1 MPRLPAGTVSFLFT
15 DIEGSTRLLEQHPQA
30 MGAAMSRHHDLLREA
45 VEANGGIVFETLGD
59 GVYASFARAGD
70 GVRAALA
77 GQLAIG
83 AEDWGEVGEIRVRM
97 GLHTGDIQVRGEHY
111 FGPALFRCARLMAIG
126 HGGQILLSR
135 ATRDLVGEG
144 LPAGVVLKALG
155 THRLKDL
162 AEPTEIYQLMHPD
175 LPADFPALKSLD
187 VLANNLPIQT
197 TRFIGRQRE
206 IAAVRDLAAAQ
217 RLLTL
222 SGTGGA
228 GKTRLALQVAAD
240 LVDTFKDGVWLVE
253 MGPVADPALVPQA
266 VATVLSVREEPG
278 RSPLATLV
286 EFVRSRNMLV
296 LLDSCEHVVQ
306 ACAELAN
313 ALLRAAPA
321 LHILVTS
328 REVLGISGE
337 TTWRV
342 PSLSLPPK
350 PPPPPESLDQYE
362 AVGLFLERATAA
374 NSNFQLT
381 AENGAA
387 VIEICARLDGIP
399 LAIELAAARVRML
412 SVEQIASRLD
422 DRFRLLTGGSR
433 AALPRQRTLR
443 ALVDWSYELLQETER
458 MLFRRLSVFA
468 GGWTLEAAETICGG
482 DGLPPDDVLDLLMQ
496 LIDKSLVIAD
506 EQAGQERYRAL
517 ETIREYAR
525 ERLAE
530 AGETHT
536 VQERHHDWFIG
547 LAEQATPEGYD
558 TQGLASVGHEYDNLR
573 AALRWAI
580 ESGDSERAL
589 RLAGGLWSFWSVRGF
604 YTEGRAWLREVLALD
619 ERGPAQHGTVARARA
634 LQAAGHLAN
643 CQGDYSAAAALL
655 EESRTIAEELDDQT
669 ALGASL
675 HLLGNLAIGQ
685 GELEQAGE
693 LFTEARAL
701 NRRSGNRAA
710 EILNMLQL
718 AEVAFQ
724 TGDTAQSHALGEEVL
739 KASRERG
746 QKWGVARSLHVLG
759 RVAAAEGDFSRAAS
773 LHQQS
778 LAIQQELGDQ
788 QGQVRS
794 MAALARAALGQGDRQ
809 HARDRYLDSLRVAR
823 QSYELLEIARSL
835 EGLAEL
841 YAAVEPERALRLAG
855 AAGSIRKT
863 IGAEPYAEELR
874 RLNAWQQPMYLAL
887 GEKRCAEA
895 RAAGRGL
902 SLDQAIGEVLAD
914 ASASL

>member
-1 MPRLPAGTVSFLFT
+1 MLRLPAGTVSFLFT
-15 DIEGSTRLLEQHPQA
+15 DIEGSTRLLEQHPQE

-59 GVYASFARAGD
+59 GVYASFARARD
-70 GVRAALA
+70 GIRAAIG
-77 GQLAIG
+77 GQRAIR
-83 AEDWGEVGEIRVRM
+83 AEDWSAVGELRVRM
-97 GLHTGDIQVRGEHY
+97 GLHTGDVQVRGEHY

-135 ATRDLVGEG
+135 ATRDLVDEG
-144 LPAGVVLKALG
+144 LPPGASLRALG

-162 AEPTEIYQLMHPD
+162 AEPTEIYQLVHPD
-175 LPADFPALKSLD
+175 LPADFPPLNSLD
-187 VLANNLPIQT
+187 ILANNLPTQT

-206 IAAVRDLAAAQ
+206 VAAVRELASAQ

-253 MGPVADPALVPQA
+253 LGPIADPALVPQA
-266 VATVLSVREEPG
+266 VASALSVREEPG
-278 RSPLATLV
+278 RAPLSALV
-286 EFVRSRNMLV
+286 EFVRSRNLLV

-313 ALLRAAPA
+313 TLLRAAPD

-350 PPPPPESLDQYE
+350 PPPPPESMDQYE
-362 AVGLFLERATAA
+362 AVGLFVERARAA
-374 NSNFQLT
+374 NTNFRLT
-381 AENGAA
+381 AQNAAA
-387 VIEICARLDGIP
+387 VMEICARLDGIP
-399 LAIELAAARVRML
+399 LAIELAAARIRML
-412 SVEQIASRLD
+412 SVEQIAARLD

-433 AALPRQRTLR
+433 AAMPRQRTLR
-443 ALVDWSYELLQETER
+443 ALVDWSYGLLQETER
-458 MLFRRLSVFA
+458 MLFRRLSIFA
-468 GGWTLEAAETICGG
+468 GGWTLEAAETVCGG
-482 DGLPPDDVLDLLMQ
+482 DGLEPYDVLDLLMQ
-496 LIDKSLVIAD
+496 LVDKSLVIAD
-506 EQAGQERYRAL
+506 EQAGHERYRTL

-525 ERLAE
+525 ERLTE
-530 AGETHT
+530 AGELPA
-536 VQERHHDWFIG
+536 VQERHYAWFVG
-547 LAEQATPEGYD
+547 LAEQAPPEGYD
-558 TQGLASVGHEYDNLR
+558 TQGLATVGHEYDNLR
-573 AALRWAI
+573 AALRWAVD
-580 ESGDSERAL
+580 SGESERAL

-604 YTEGRAWLREVLALD
+604 YTEGRAWLREVLALGGG
-619 ERGPAQHGTVARARA
+619 ESRPGIAARARA

-643 CQGDYSAAAALL
+643 CQGDYAAAADLL
-655 EESRTIAEELDDQT
+655 EESRTISEELGDQT
-669 ALGASL
+669 ALGAAL

-693 LFTEARAL
+693 LFMQAREL

-724 TGDTAQSHALGEEVL
+724 TGDTPQSLALGEDVL
-739 KASRERG
+739 RTSRERG
-746 QKWGVARSLHVLG
+746 QQWGVARSLHVIG
-759 RVAAAEGDFSRAAS
+759 RVAARDGDFSRAAR
-773 LHQQS
+773 LHEQS
-778 LAIQQELGDQ
+778 LGIQQELGDL

-794 MAALARAALGQGDRQ
+794 LAALARVAVGQGDAQ
-809 HARDRYLDSLRVAR
+809 LARERYLDSLRVAR

-841 YAAVEPERALRLAG
+841 YAEVDPERALRLAG
-855 AAGSIRKT
+855 AAGVMRKT

-874 RLNAWQQPMYLAL
+874 RLNAWQQPVYVAL

-895 RAAGRGL
+895 RAAGRGM
-902 SLDQAIGEVLAD
+902 SLDQAINEVVAD
-914 ASASL
+914 AAVSS

>member
-1 MPRLPAGTVSFLFT
+1 MLKLPAGTVSFLFT
-15 DIEGSTRLLEQHPQA
+15 DIEGSTRLLEDHPQA

-45 VEANGGIVFETLGD
+45 VEASGGIVFETLGD
-59 GVYASFARAGD
+59 GVYASFGLAGD
-70 GVRAALA
+70 GVRAAIA
-77 GQLAIG
+77 GQRAIR
-83 AEDWGEVGEIRVRM
+83 AEDWGAVGEVRVRM
-97 GLHTGDIQVRGEHY
+97 GLHTGDVEVRGEHY

-126 HGGQILLSR
+126 HGGQVLLSR

-144 LPAGVVLKALG
+144 LPAGVSLKALG

-162 AEPTEIYQLMHPD
+162 AEPTEIYQLVHPE
-175 LPADFPALKSLD
+175 LPADFPPLRSLD
-187 VLANNLPIQT
+187 ALANNLPIQT

-206 IAAVRDLAAAQ
+206 VAAVRELVTFQ

-278 RSPLATLV
+278 RSPLSTLV
-286 EFVRSRNMLV
+286 EFARSRHMLL

-313 ALLRAAPA
+313 RLLRAAPD
-321 LHILVTS
+321 LHLLVTS
-328 REVLGISGE
+328 REVLGIDGE

-342 PSLSLPPK
+342 PSLSLPP
-350 PPPPPESLDQYE
+350 PPPPPPPTEGLDQYE

-374 NSNFQLT
+374 STNFRLT
-381 AENGAA
+381 AQSAPA
-387 VIEICARLDGIP
+387 VLEICARLDGIP

-433 AALPRQRTLR
+433 ANMPRQRTLR
-443 ALVDWSYELLQETER
+443 ALVDWSYGLLQEPEKV
-458 MLFRRLSVFA
+458 LFRRLSVFA
-468 GGWTLEAAETICGG
+468 GGWTLEAAETICSG
-482 DGLPPDDVLDLLMQ
+482 DGLEPYDVVDLLMQ
-496 LIDKSLVIAD
+496 LVDKSLVIAD
-506 EQAGQERYRAL
+506 EQSGQERYRML

-530 AGETHT
+530 AGEIDAVHG
-536 VQERHHDWFIG
+536 RHYDWFTG
-547 LAEQATPEGYD
+547 LAERSTPEGYD
-558 TQGLASVGHEYDNLR
+558 SQVLASVGKEYDNLR

-580 ESGDSERAL
+580 DSADSNRAL

-604 YTEGRAWLREVLALD
+604 YTEGRAWLSEVLALAD
-619 ERGPAQHGTVARARA
+619 SGSVHSAVRARA

-643 CQGDYSAAAALL
+643 CQGDYPAAAALL
-655 EESRTIAEELDDQT
+655 EESRAISQELGDQT
-669 ALGASL
+669 ALAASL
-675 HLLGNLAIGQ
+675 HLLGNMLGGR
-685 GELEQAGE
+685 GELERAVG
-693 LFTEARAL
+693 LFSEARQL
-701 NRRSGNRAA
+701 NRSSGNRAA

-718 AEVAFQ
+718 AELAFQ
-724 TGDTAQSHALGEEVL
+724 AGDLAQSRALGEEL
-739 KASRERG
+739 LTASRGRG
-746 QKWGVARSLHVLG
+746 QQWGVARSLYVLG
-759 RVAAAEGDFSRAAS
+759 RVAAAEGDFSMAAS
-773 LHQQS
+773 L
-778 LAIQQELGDQ
+778 IQQGLGIQRELGDQ

-794 MAALARAALGQGDRQ
+794 LAALARVALGQGDQALARQ
-809 HARDRYLDSLRVAR
+809 RYLDSLRAAR
-823 QSYELLEIARSL
+823 ASYELLEIARNL

-841 YAAVEPERALRLAG
+841 DAPLDPERALRLAG

-863 IGAEPYAEELR
+863 TGAEPLAEEQR
-874 RLNAWQQPMYLAL
+874 RLNGWQQPVYAAL
-887 GEKRCAEA
+887 GERRCGQA
-895 RAAGRGL
+895 RAVGRAM
-902 SLDQAIGEVLAD
+902 SLDQAIAEVEAAPLPR
-914 ASASL
+914 

>member
-1 MPRLPAGTVSFLFT
+1 MLRLPAGTVSFLFT
-15 DIEGSTRLLEQHPQA
+15 DIEGSTRLLEQHPQE
-30 MGAAMSRHHDLLREA
+30 MGAAMSRHHDLLRDA
-45 VEANGGIVFETLGD
+45 VEANSGIVFETLGD

-70 GVRAALA
+70 GVRAAIA
-77 GQLAIG
+77 GQRAIG

-97 GLHTGDIQVRGEHY
+97 GLHTGDVQVRGEHY

-126 HGGQILLSR
+126 HGGQVLLSR
-135 ATRDLVGEG
+135 ATHDLVDEG
-144 LPAGVVLKALG
+144 LPSGVGLRALG

-162 AEPTEIYQLMHPD
+162 AEPTEIYQLVHPD
-175 LPADFPALKSLD
+175 LPAEFPPLKSLD
-187 VLANNLPIQT
+187 VLANNLPTQT

-206 IAAVRDLAAAQ
+206 VAAVRDLAAAQ

-240 LVDTFKDGVWLVE
+240 LVDNFKDGVWLVE
-253 MGPVADPALVPQA
+253 IGPIADPALVPQA
-266 VATVLSVREEPG
+266 VASALSVREEPG
-278 RSPLATLV
+278 RSPLSALV
-286 EFVRSRNMLV
+286 EFVRSRHLLL

-313 ALLRAAPA
+313 TLLRAAPE

-328 REVLGISGE
+328 REVLGINGE

-362 AVGLFLERATAA
+362 AVGLFVERATAA
-374 NSNFQLT
+374 NTNFRLT
-381 AENGAA
+381 PQNATA
-387 VIEICARLDGIP
+387 VMEICARLDGIP

-412 SVEQIASRLD
+412 SVDQIASRLD

-443 ALVDWSYELLQETER
+443 ALVDWSYGLLQETER
-458 MLFRRLSVFA
+458 MLFRRLSIFA

-482 DGLPPDDVLDLLMQ
+482 DGLPSYDVLDLLMQ
-496 LIDKSLVIAD
+496 LVDKSLVIAD
-506 EQAGQERYRAL
+506 EQAGQERYRTL

-530 AGETHT
+530 AGETRA
-536 VQERHHDWFIG
+536 VQERHHDWFMG
-547 LAEQATPEGYD
+547 LAEQAAPEGYD
-558 TQGLASVGHEYDNLR
+558 TQGLASAGHEYDNLR

-580 ESGDSERAL
+580 DSGESERAL
-589 RLAGGLWSFWSVRGF
+589 RLAGGLWSFWSVRGL

-619 ERGPAQHGTVARARA
+619 GGATGRGTVARARA

-643 CQGDYSAAAALL
+643 CQGDYSAAADLL
-655 EESRTIAEELDDQT
+655 EESRSISEELDDQT

-693 LFTEARAL
+693 LFTQAREL

-718 AEVAFQ
+718 AEVSFQ
-724 TGDTAQSHALGEEVL
+724 KGDTAQSHALGEEVL
-739 KASRERG
+739 KTSRERA
-746 QKWGVARSLHVLG
+746 QQWGVARSLYVLG
-759 RVAAAEGDFSRAAS
+759 RVAASERDFARSAS
-773 LHQQS
+773 LHLQS

-788 QGQVRS
+788 QGQVRTL
-794 MAALARAALGQGDRQ
+794 AALARVAREQGDGQ
-809 HARDRYLDSLRVAR
+809 LARGRYLDSLRVAR
-823 QSYELLEIARSL
+823 ESYELLEIARSL

-841 YAAVEPERALRLAG
+841 YAAIEPERALRLAG
-855 AAGSIRKT
+855 AAGAMRKT

-874 RLNAWQQPMYLAL
+874 RLNAWQQPVYLAL

-895 RAAGRGL
+895 RAAGRGM
-902 SLDQAIGEVLAD
+902 SLDQAIAEVVAGALV
-914 ASASL
+914 SP

>member
-1 MPRLPAGTVSFLFT
+1 
-15 DIEGSTRLLEQHPQA
+15 
-30 MGAAMSRHHDLLREA
+30 MGAAMSRHHDLLRGA

-70 GVRAALA
+70 GVRAAID
-77 GQLAIG
+77 GQRAI
-83 AEDWGEVGEIRVRM
+83 AAQDWSDVGELRVRM
-97 GLHTGDIQVRGEHY
+97 GLHTGDVQVRGEHY

-135 ATRDLVGEG
+135 ATRDLVDEA
-144 LPAGVVLKALG
+144 LPPGAGIRALG

-162 AEPTEIYQLMHPD
+162 AEPTEVYQLVHPD
-175 LPADFPALKSLD
+175 LQAEFPPLKSLD
-187 VLANNLPIQT
+187 VLANNLPTQT

-206 IAAVRDLAAAQ
+206 VAAVRDLASAQ

-240 LVDTFKDGVWLVE
+240 LVDSFKDGVWLVE

-266 VATVLSVREEPG
+266 VASVLSVREEPG
-278 RSPLATLV
+278 RAPISALV
-286 EFVRSRNMLV
+286 EFVRTRQLLV

-313 ALLRAAPA
+313 TLLRAAPE

-328 REVLGISGE
+328 REVLGINGE

-362 AVGLFLERATAA
+362 AVGLFVERARAA
-374 NSNFQLT
+374 NSNFRLT
-381 AENGAA
+381 PQNAAA
-387 VIEICARLDGIP
+387 VMEICARLDGIP

-412 SVEQIASRLD
+412 SVDQIAARLD

-433 AALPRQRTLR
+433 AGMPRQRTLR
-443 ALVDWSYELLQETER
+443 ALVDWSYGLLQETER
-458 MLFRRLSVFA
+458 MLFRRLSIFA
-468 GGWTLEAAETICGG
+468 GGWTLEAAETICAVPSGPAG
-482 DGLPPDDVLDLLMQ
+482 DDGLQPYDVLDLLMQ
-496 LIDKSLVIAD
+496 LVDKSLVIAD
-506 EQAGQERYRAL
+506 EQAGQERYRML

-530 AGETHT
+530 ADETRVVH
-536 VQERHHDWFIG
+536 ERHHEWFMG
-547 LAEQATPEGYD
+547 LAEEAAPERYD
-558 TQGLASVGHEYDNLR
+558 TEGLASLGHEYDNLR

-580 ESGDSERAL
+580 DSGESERAL

-619 ERGPAQHGTVARARA
+619 AGGPGEGSRARARA

-643 CQGDYSAAAALL
+643 CQGDYSAAADLL
-655 EESRTIAEELDDQT
+655 EESRTISEALDDQT

-685 GELEQAGE
+685 GELVEAGE
-693 LFTEARAL
+693 LFTQAREI

-724 TGDTAQSHALGEEVL
+724 TGDTAQSLALGEEVL
-739 KASRERG
+739 KVSRERA
-746 QKWGVARSLHVLG
+746 QQWGVARSLHVLG
-759 RVAAAEGDFSRAAS
+759 RVAAAEGDFLKATT

-778 LAIQQELGDQ
+778 LGIQQELGDL
-788 QGQVRS
+788 QGQVRT
-794 MAALARAALGQGDRQ
+794 LAALGRVAFARGDRQ
-809 HARDRYLDSLRVAR
+809 LARERYLESLQVAR

-841 YAAVEPERALRLAG
+841 YAAAEPERALRLAG
-855 AAGSIRKT
+855 AAGAMRKT

-874 RLNAWQQPMYLAL
+874 RLNAWQQPVYVAL

-895 RAAGRGL
+895 RAAGRGMT
-902 SLDQAIGEVLAD
+902 LDQAISEVV
-914 ASASL
+914 ASASVAT

>member
-1 MPRLPAGTVSFLFT
+1 MLRLPAGTVSFLFT
-15 DIEGSTRLLEQHPQA
+15 DIEGSTRLLEQHPQE

-59 GVYASFARAGD
+59 GVYASFARARD
-70 GVRAALA
+70 GIRAAIG
-77 GQLAIG
+77 GQRAIR
-83 AEDWGEVGEIRVRM
+83 AEDWSAVGELRVRM
-97 GLHTGDIQVRGEHY
+97 GLHTGDVQVRGEHY

-135 ATRDLVGEG
+135 ATRDLVDEG
-144 LPAGVVLKALG
+144 LPPGASLRALG

-162 AEPTEIYQLMHPD
+162 AEPTEIYQLVHPD
-175 LPADFPALKSLD
+175 LPADFPPLNSLD
-187 VLANNLPIQT
+187 ILANNLPTQT

-206 IAAVRDLAAAQ
+206 VAAVRELASAQ

-253 MGPVADPALVPQA
+253 LGPIADPALVPQA
-266 VATVLSVREEPG
+266 VASALSVREEPG
-278 RSPLATLV
+278 RAPLSALV
-286 EFVRSRNMLV
+286 EFVRSRNLLV

-313 ALLRAAPA
+313 TLLRAAPD

-350 PPPPPESLDQYE
+350 PPPPESMDQYE
-362 AVGLFLERATAA
+362 AVGLFVERARAA
-374 NSNFQLT
+374 NTNFRLT
-381 AENGAA
+381 AQNAAA
-387 VIEICARLDGIP
+387 VMEICARLDGIP
-399 LAIELAAARVRML
+399 LAIELAAARIRML
-412 SVEQIASRLD
+412 SVEQIAARLD

-433 AALPRQRTLR
+433 AAMPRQRTLR
-443 ALVDWSYELLQETER
+443 ALVDWSYGLLQETER
-458 MLFRRLSVFA
+458 MLFRRLSIFA
-468 GGWTLEAAETICGG
+468 GGWTLEAAETVCGG
-482 DGLPPDDVLDLLMQ
+482 DGLEPYDVLDLLMQ
-496 LIDKSLVIAD
+496 LVDKSLVIAD
-506 EQAGQERYRAL
+506 EQAGHERYRTL

-525 ERLAE
+525 ERLTE
-530 AGETHT
+530 AGELPA
-536 VQERHHDWFIG
+536 VQERHYAWFVG
-547 LAEQATPEGYD
+547 LAEQAPPEGYD
-558 TQGLASVGHEYDNLR
+558 TRGLATVGHEYDNLR
-573 AALRWAI
+573 AALRWAVD
-580 ESGDSERAL
+580 SGESERAL

-604 YTEGRAWLREVLALD
+604 YTEGRAWLREVLALGGG
-619 ERGPAQHGTVARARA
+619 ESRPGIAARARA

-643 CQGDYSAAAALL
+643 CQGDYAAAADLL
-655 EESRTIAEELDDQT
+655 EESRTISEELGDQT
-669 ALGASL
+669 ALGAAL

-693 LFTEARAL
+693 LFMEAREL

-724 TGDTAQSHALGEEVL
+724 TGDTPQSLALGEDVL
-739 KASRERG
+739 RTSRERG
-746 QKWGVARSLHVLG
+746 QQWGVARSLHVIG
-759 RVAAAEGDFSRAAS
+759 RVAARDGDFSRAAR
-773 LHQQS
+773 LHEQS
-778 LAIQQELGDQ
+778 LGIQQELGDL

-794 MAALARAALGQGDRQ
+794 LAALARVAVGQGDAQ
-809 HARDRYLDSLRVAR
+809 LARERYLDSLRVAR

-841 YAAVEPERALRLAG
+841 YAEVDPERALRLAG
-855 AAGSIRKT
+855 AAGVMRKT

-874 RLNAWQQPMYLAL
+874 RLNAWQQPVYVAL

-895 RAAGRGL
+895 RAAGRGM
-902 SLDQAIGEVLAD
+902 SLDQAINEVVAD
-914 ASASL
+914 

>member
-15 DIEGSTRLLEQHPQA
+15 DIEGSTRLLEQHPQT
-30 MGAAMSRHHDLLREA
+30 MGAAMARHHDLLREA
-45 VEANGGIVFETLGD
+45 VEANSGIVFETLGD

-70 GVRAALA
+70 GVRAAIA
-77 GQLAIG
+77 GQQAIR
-83 AEDWGEVGEIRVRM
+83 AEDWAAVGELRVRM
-97 GLHTGDIQVRGEHY
+97 GLHTGDVQIRGEHY

-144 LPAGVVLKALG
+144 LPAGTGLKALG

-162 AEPTEIYQLMHPD
+162 AEPTEIYQLIHPD
-175 LPADFPALKSLD
+175 LPAEFPPLKSLD

-206 IAAVRDLAAAQ
+206 VAAVRDLAAAQ

-240 LVDTFKDGVWLVE
+240 LVDTFADGVWLVE
-253 MGPVADPALVPQA
+253 MGPIADPALVPQA
-266 VATVLSVREEPG
+266 VATALSVREEPG

-313 ALLRAAPA
+313 TLLRSAPA

-328 REVLGISGE
+328 REVLGINGE

-350 PPPPPESLDQYE
+350 PPPPLESLDQYE
-362 AVGLFLERATAA
+362 AVGLFVERATAA
-374 NSNFQLT
+374 NTNFRLT
-381 AENGAA
+381 EQNGAA
-387 VIEICARLDGIP
+387 VTEICARLDGIP

-412 SVEQIASRLD
+412 SVEQIAARLD

-433 AALPRQRTLR
+433 AAMPRQRTLR
-443 ALVDWSYELLQETER
+443 ALVDWSYGLLQEPER
-458 MLFRRLSVFA
+458 ILVRRLSVFA
-468 GGWTLEAAETICGG
+468 GGWTLEAAETICPG
-482 DGLPPDDVLDLLMQ
+482 DGLQSHDVLDLLMQ
-496 LIDKSLVIAD
+496 LVDKSLVIAD
-506 EQAGQERYRAL
+506 EQAGQERYRML
-517 ETIREYAR
+517 ETIRAYGR
-525 ERLAE
+525 EILAE
-530 AGETHT
+530 AGETRA
-536 VQERHHDWFIG
+536 VQERHHDWFMG
-547 LAEQATPEGYD
+547 LAEQAAPEGYD
-558 TQGLASVGHEYDNLR
+558 TQGLTSMGYEYDNLR

-580 ESGDSERAL
+580 DSGDAERAL

-619 ERGPAQHGTVARARA
+619 GGTTTGRSAAARARA

-643 CQGDYSAAAALL
+643 YQGDYHAAATLL
-655 EESRTIAEELDDQT
+655 EESRTIAQALEDPT

-675 HLLGNLAIGQ
+675 HLLGNLAIGR
-685 GELEQAGE
+685 GELDQAGE
-693 LFTEARAL
+693 LFTQARTL

-718 AEVAFQ
+718 AEVAYQ
-724 TGDTAQSHALGEEVL
+724 TGETALSRALGEDVL
-739 KASRERG
+739 KTSRERG
-746 QKWGVARSLHVLG
+746 QKWGIARSLHVLG
-759 RVAAAEGDFSRAAS
+759 RVAAAEGDFTAAGD
-773 LHQQS
+773 LHLQS
-778 LAIQQELGDQ
+778 LAIQVELGDL
-788 QGQVRS
+788 QGQVGS
-794 MAALARAALGQGDRQ
+794 LAALARTAFGLGDRPL
-809 HARDRYLDSLRVAR
+809 ARQRYLDSLRVAR
-823 QSYELLEIARSL
+823 QSYELLEIARGL

-855 AAGSIRKT
+855 AAGSVRKT

-874 RLNAWQQPMYLAL
+874 RLNAWQQPVYVAL

-902 SLDQAIGEVLAD
+902 SLDQAIGEVVAA
-914 ASASL
+914 ASAAL

>member
-1 MPRLPAGTVSFLFT
+1 MLRLPAGTVSFLFT
-15 DIEGSTRLLEQHPQA
+15 DIEGSTRLLEQHPQE

-59 GVYASFARAGD
+59 GVYASFARARD
-70 GVRAALA
+70 GIRAAIG
-77 GQLAIG
+77 GQRAIR
-83 AEDWGEVGEIRVRM
+83 AEDWSAVGELRVRM
-97 GLHTGDIQVRGEHY
+97 GLHTGDVQVRGEHY

-135 ATRDLVGEG
+135 ATRDLVDEG
-144 LPAGVVLKALG
+144 LPPGASLRALG

-162 AEPTEIYQLMHPD
+162 AEPTEIYQLVHPD
-175 LPADFPALKSLD
+175 LPADFPPLNSLD
-187 VLANNLPIQT
+187 ILANNLPTQT

-206 IAAVRDLAAAQ
+206 VAAVRELASAQ

-253 MGPVADPALVPQA
+253 LGPIADPALVPQA
-266 VATVLSVREEPG
+266 VASALSVREEPG
-278 RSPLATLV
+278 RAPLSALV
-286 EFVRSRNMLV
+286 EFVRSRNLLV

-313 ALLRAAPA
+313 TLLRAAPD

-350 PPPPPESLDQYE
+350 PPPPPESMDQYE
-362 AVGLFLERATAA
+362 AVGLFVERARAA
-374 NSNFQLT
+374 NTNFRLT
-381 AENGAA
+381 AQNAAA
-387 VIEICARLDGIP
+387 VMEICARLDGIP
-399 LAIELAAARVRML
+399 LAIELAAARIRML
-412 SVEQIASRLD
+412 SVEQIAARLD

-433 AALPRQRTLR
+433 AAMPRQRTLR
-443 ALVDWSYELLQETER
+443 ALVDWSYGLLQETER
-458 MLFRRLSVFA
+458 MLFRRLSIFA
-468 GGWTLEAAETICGG
+468 GGWTLEAAETVCGG
-482 DGLPPDDVLDLLMQ
+482 DGLEPYDVLDLLMQ
-496 LIDKSLVIAD
+496 LVDKSLVIAD
-506 EQAGQERYRAL
+506 EQAGHERYRTL

-525 ERLAE
+525 ERLTE
-530 AGETHT
+530 AGELPA
-536 VQERHHDWFIG
+536 VQERHYAWFVG
-547 LAEQATPEGYD
+547 LAEQAPPEGYD
-558 TQGLASVGHEYDNLR
+558 TRGLATVGHEYDNLR
-573 AALRWAI
+573 AALRWAVD
-580 ESGDSERAL
+580 SGESERAL

-604 YTEGRAWLREVLALD
+604 YTEGRAWLREVLALGGG
-619 ERGPAQHGTVARARA
+619 ESRPGIAARARA

-643 CQGDYSAAAALL
+643 CQGDYAAAADLL
-655 EESRTIAEELDDQT
+655 EESRTISEELGDQT
-669 ALGASL
+669 ALGAAL

-693 LFTEARAL
+693 LFMQAREL

-724 TGDTAQSHALGEEVL
+724 TGDTPQSLALGEDVL
-739 KASRERG
+739 RTSRERG
-746 QKWGVARSLHVLG
+746 QQWGVARSLHVIG
-759 RVAAAEGDFSRAAS
+759 RVAARDGDFSRAAR
-773 LHQQS
+773 LHEQS
-778 LAIQQELGDQ
+778 LGIQQELGDL

-794 MAALARAALGQGDRQ
+794 LAALARVAVGQGDAQ
-809 HARDRYLDSLRVAR
+809 LARERYLDSLRVAR

-841 YAAVEPERALRLAG
+841 YAEVDPERALRLAG
-855 AAGSIRKT
+855 AAGVMRKT

-874 RLNAWQQPMYLAL
+874 RLNAWQQPVYVAL

-895 RAAGRGL
+895 RAAGRGM
-902 SLDQAIGEVLAD
+902 SLDQAINEVVAG
-914 ASASL
+914 AAVSS

>member
-1 MPRLPAGTVSFLFT
+1 MSFLFT
-15 DIEGSTRLLEQHPQA
+15 DIEGSTRLLEQHPQE

-59 GVYASFARAGD
+59 GVYASFARARD
-70 GVRAALA
+70 GIRAAIG
-77 GQLAIG
+77 GQRAIR
-83 AEDWGEVGEIRVRM
+83 AEDWSAVGELRVRM
-97 GLHTGDIQVRGEHY
+97 GLHTGDVQVRGEHY

-135 ATRDLVGEG
+135 ATRDLVDEG
-144 LPAGVVLKALG
+144 LPPGASLRALG

-162 AEPTEIYQLMHPD
+162 AEPTEIYQLVHPD
-175 LPADFPALKSLD
+175 LPADFPPLNSLD
-187 VLANNLPIQT
+187 ILANNLPTQT

-206 IAAVRDLAAAQ
+206 VAAVRELASAQ

-253 MGPVADPALVPQA
+253 LGPIADPALVPQA
-266 VATVLSVREEPG
+266 VASALSVREEPG
-278 RSPLATLV
+278 RAPLSALV
-286 EFVRSRNMLV
+286 EFVRSRNLLV

-313 ALLRAAPA
+313 TLLRAAPD

-350 PPPPPESLDQYE
+350 PPPPPESMDQYE
-362 AVGLFLERATAA
+362 AVGLFVERARAA
-374 NSNFQLT
+374 NTNFRLT
-381 AENGAA
+381 AQNAAA
-387 VIEICARLDGIP
+387 VMEICARLDGIP
-399 LAIELAAARVRML
+399 LAIELAAARIRML
-412 SVEQIASRLD
+412 SVEQIAARLD

-433 AALPRQRTLR
+433 AAMPRQRTLR
-443 ALVDWSYELLQETER
+443 ALVDWSYGLLQETER
-458 MLFRRLSVFA
+458 MLFRRLSIFA
-468 GGWTLEAAETICGG
+468 GGWTLEAAETVCGG
-482 DGLPPDDVLDLLMQ
+482 DGLEPYDVLDLLMQ
-496 LIDKSLVIAD
+496 LVDKSLVIAD
-506 EQAGQERYRAL
+506 EQAGHERYRTL

-525 ERLAE
+525 ERLTE
-530 AGETHT
+530 AGELPA
-536 VQERHHDWFIG
+536 VQERHYAWFVG
-547 LAEQATPEGYD
+547 LAEQAPPEGYD
-558 TQGLASVGHEYDNLR
+558 TRGLATVGHEYDNLR
-573 AALRWAI
+573 AALRWAVD
-580 ESGDSERAL
+580 SGESERAL

-604 YTEGRAWLREVLALD
+604 YTEGRAWLREVLALGGG
-619 ERGPAQHGTVARARA
+619 ESRPGIAARARA

-643 CQGDYSAAAALL
+643 CQGDYAAAADLL
-655 EESRTIAEELDDQT
+655 EESRTISEELGDQT
-669 ALGASL
+669 ALGAAL

-693 LFTEARAL
+693 LFMQAREL

-724 TGDTAQSHALGEEVL
+724 TGDTPQSLALGEDVL
-739 KASRERG
+739 RTSRERG
-746 QKWGVARSLHVLG
+746 QQWGVARSLHVIG
-759 RVAAAEGDFSRAAS
+759 RVAARDGDFSRAAR
-773 LHQQS
+773 LHEQS
-778 LAIQQELGDQ
+778 LGIQQELGDL

-794 MAALARAALGQGDRQ
+794 LAALARVAVGQGDAQ
-809 HARDRYLDSLRVAR
+809 LARERYLDSLRVAR

-841 YAAVEPERALRLAG
+841 YAEVDPERALRLAG
-855 AAGSIRKT
+855 AAGVMRKT

-874 RLNAWQQPMYLAL
+874 RLNAWQQPVYVAL

-895 RAAGRGL
+895 RAAGRGM
-902 SLDQAIGEVLAD
+902 SLDQAINEVVAG
-914 ASASL
+914 AAVSS